1 MPIFQPNP
9 LRHADLSYARAMR
22 AAGFFVLSLLFAVP
36 VSAQSLRQTVV
47 PPPGAIEFGP
57 DGQLV
62 MSSDVCT
69 TLGAPLVVPSADYQ
83 EGVDVNG
90 KRVAPADLPSSTPPI
105 ALDNFPIEI
114 NKNLAGKFN
123 VPATGGAYGAKAI
136 LGYVTLRD
144 NRAYFNGQPMGDD
157 QRAALLDTCRDA
169 KR

>member
-1 MPIFQPNP
+1 
-9 LRHADLSYARAMR
+9 LGYARAMR
-22 AAGFFVLSLLFAVP
+22 AVGLFLLSILFAVP

-47 PPPGAIEFGP
+47 PPGAIEFGP

-69 TLGAPLVVPSADYQ
+69 TLGAPPMVPSADYQ

-90 KRVAPADLPSSTPPI
+90 KRVAPADLPSSAPPI

-123 VPATGGAYGAKAI
+123 VPASGGAYGAKAI

-157 QRAALLDTCRDA
+157 QRAALVGACRDA